1 MNVSLTPLDTLS
13 RMLHTFK
20 CTAYEIAD
28 WSFKN
33 LLDLKLIELPVNQKS
48 NLKIAQI

>member
-1 MNVSLTPLDTLS
+1 
-13 RMLHTFK
+13 MLHTFK